1 MMSDTEKGQGEIKES
16 LEEAKSSV
24 TKLWGNVT
32 SETHSALEKV
42 ADKTGKW
49 FEEKKN
55 TVTKEDVSKAVD
67 KAESGIEKL
76 LNSGKGYVVKLGKQA
91 KLLWEMLRDSTK
103 KEFDVPWATVAA
115 LTATLLYLIS
125 PIDVV
130 PDFIPALGFVDDALV
145 IALCI
150 SLVRIDLKR
159 YAAHR
164 NLNLADYGLSPEA
177 KPLDDDKPSA

>member
-1 MMSDTEKGQGEIKES
+1 MSDTEKKTELKENF
-16 LEEAKSSV
+16 EEAKSSV
-24 TKLWGNVT
+24 TKLWGSVT
-32 SETHSALEKV
+32 NETHAAFEKV

-55 TVTKEDVSKAVD
+55 TVTKEDVEKAVD
-67 KAESGIEKL
+67 KAESGIQKL

-91 KLLWEMLRDSTK
+91 KLLWEMLRDSVK
-103 KEFDVPWATVAA
+103 KEFDIPWATVASI
-115 LTATLLYLIS
+115 TATLLYLIS

-130 PDFIPALGFVDDALV
+130 PDFIPALGFADDALV

-150 SLVRIDLKR
+150 SLIRIDLKR

-164 NLNLADYGLSPEA
+164 NLNLADYGLSSEG
-177 KPLDDDKPSA
+177 KPLDDDKPQA

>member
-1 MMSDTEKGQGEIKES
+1 MSEEKKTDLKENFD
-16 LEEAKSSV
+16 EAKSSV
-24 TKLWGNVT
+24 TKLWGSVT
-32 SETHSALEKV
+32 TETHSAFEKV

-55 TVTKEDVSKAVD
+55 TVTKEDVEKAVD
-67 KAESGIEKL
+67 KAESGIQKL
-76 LNSGKGYVVKLGKQA
+76 LNSGKSYVVKLGNQA
-91 KLLWEMLRDSTK
+91 KLLWEMLRDSVK
-103 KEFDVPWATVAA
+103 KEFDMPWATVAA
-115 LTATLLYLIS
+115 ITATLLYLIS

-130 PDFIPALGFVDDALV
+130 PDFIPALGFADDALV

-164 NLNLADYGLSPEA
+164 NLNLADYGLSSEG
-177 KPLDDDKPSA
+177 KPLEDDKPQA